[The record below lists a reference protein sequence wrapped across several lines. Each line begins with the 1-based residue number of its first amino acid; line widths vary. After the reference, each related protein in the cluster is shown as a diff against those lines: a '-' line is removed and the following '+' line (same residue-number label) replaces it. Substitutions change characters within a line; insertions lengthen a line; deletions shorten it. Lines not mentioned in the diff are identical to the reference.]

1 MAYPQDY
8 WCHTIWVRLCFLVS
22 IRWPWPC
29 RIYYW
34 WLRTLLTWSTN
45 TNLTLYSSIVVAEC
59 CRGYCGSVL
68 WDYWCPAVAKRC
80 ILWIIRLCGTLLPLA
95 KHCQAISLLIS
106 CAGLLF
112 ARTNIKWDD
121 PVSYVFMVT
130 ENGWLGLIMIFCS
143 QICLWTWHSR
153 SSVTARI
160 VNWA

>member
-1 MAYPQDY
+1 MKY
-8 WCHTIWVRLCFLVS
+8 H
-22 IRWPWPC
+22 
-29 RIYYW
+29 
-34 WLRTLLTWSTN
+34 

-80 ILWIIRLCGTLLPLA
+80 ILWIIMLCGTFLPLA

-121 PVSYVFMVT
+121 PVSYMFMVT

-153 SSVTARI
+153 SSVDCNCSYCQLGLMWSVSCDFNQVWLWSASKMQ
-160 VNWA
+160 VNTVKPCHHELV